1 MIEKKFLRNMM
12 KKGKRILPFFLIKNP
27 IMIITI
33 IILFKKKSIHKKMSS
48 QVKILFSILSI
59 TYFDHIFNTVK

>member
-33 IILFKKKSIHKKMSS
+33 IILFKKKYIHKKMSS
-48 QVKILFSILSI
+48 QVKILF
-59 TYFDHIFNTVK
+59 DHIFNTVK